1 MPISRWFFSANTVHF
16 SNSSQDVITY
26 LRQCFYMELH
36 VWVQMAL
43 ALLGWPGGGSVSVQP
58 FPTAAAFSLSKHSAE
73 TAHPNVGLTV
83 RVPPSSLALLCL
95 SERAVWKCVK
105 HGRFSLSSLS
115 LLQNRMD
122 CFIHGC
128 ALEIWGPLFEQYQQ
142 CFRRKW
148 RMVLLPIGCV
158 GQPQCVEVRLILE
171 VYSLVSCDYLYVFL
185 KRISSSSFSFRAQG
199 YYCGP
204 GQCGEDHHTLS
215 VVSFLPTV
223 SR

>member
-1 MPISRWFFSANTVHF
+1 
-16 SNSSQDVITY
+16 
-26 LRQCFYMELH
+26 
-36 VWVQMAL
+36 
-43 ALLGWPGGGSVSVQP
+43 
-58 FPTAAAFSLSKHSAE
+58 
-73 TAHPNVGLTV
+73 
-83 RVPPSSLALLCL
+83 
-95 SERAVWKCVK
+95 
-105 HGRFSLSSLS
+105 
-115 LLQNRMD
+115 
-122 CFIHGC
+122 
-128 ALEIWGPLFEQYQQ
+128 
-142 CFRRKW
+142 
-148 RMVLLPIGCV
+148 MVLLPIGCV